1 MKKVLILD
9 ESGTID
15 SNPDSERYF
24 VFGGIMYNLDDF
36 EYIKSRIIP
45 TFKLFTE
52 ILEVEELKSSKLTN
66 KKSTHNLI
74 YGSVLNHINSIEEI
88 QPIIYVLD
96 KSSSYIIKSYDK
108 KSFKYNKLIKFMILD
123 LIHDKFIDE
132 NDTLWILLDQID
144 LNKKERD
151 NLSQW
156 LPLNVKQVEKV
167 ELGNSKEYWF
177 LQATDL
183 IAGIPKLK
191 GNTSRQI
198 KSDPK
203 LRILSRCYTHV
214 FPLSK
219 TDEILLDIKKNSEN
233 NNN

>member
-1 MKKVLILD
+1 MRKILILD

-15 SNPDSERYF
+15 SNPDLESYF
-24 VFGGIMYNLDDF
+24 VFGGILYNFDDF
-36 EYIKSRIIP
+36 EYIKSKIVP
-45 TFKLFTE
+45 TFKMYTE
-52 ILEVEELKSSKLTN
+52 ILEVEELKSAKLTN
-66 KKSTHNLI
+66 KKSMHNLI
-74 YGSVLNHINSIEEI
+74 YGSALNHINSIEAI
-88 QPIIYVLD
+88 QPIIYILD
-96 KSSSYIIKSYDK
+96 KSNSYIIKSYDK

-123 LIHDKFIDE
+123 LIQDKFIGE
-132 NDTLWILLDQID
+132 EDTLWILLDHID

-151 NLSQW
+151 NLSLW
-156 LPLNVKQVEKV
+156 LPSNVKQVEKV

-198 KSDPK
+198 KADPK
-203 LRILSRCYTHV
+203 LRILSRCYTHI

-219 TDEILLDIKKNSEN
+219 TNEILLDIKKNSDN
-233 NNN
+233 